1 MSESASN
8 KMSAT
13 QQNSLVRDM
22 IFASA
27 KPISQKIATRSVAGP
42 VTTDNNVLTFNPL
55 QVGFLRRFVVV
66 VSGTLTNTHATA
78 GAVPSPFGADNLLT
92 NISFNDFTGNPRHNA
107 SGRFFSA
114 VEAAKNRR
122 IPGAALVSDGA
133 SVSGYGS
140 NVASNVIP
148 ASLAAGASGTV
159 RRVFEIP
166 IMQTMG
172 KTMTGGMWLGVNN
185 QSTLLQLTLSP
196 TAFVA
201 AGDPLRAI
209 MTGAS
214 GTLTNV
220 TIEVYQDY
228 WNDVP
233 YDKTRMPILPL
244 QDIANAYMI
253 SENNSGISF
262 ATGQMGSW
270 NYPTFSSVLSTV
282 ATFWNGSSFAP
293 GTDIDEISLRVSNY
307 SIIKQASPYRLSRD
321 VRNLIGADLPLGM
334 SGIFTRMHP
343 LNVNQYP
350 SLQLTLT
357 PNTVADGAYAL
368 IGTEFVRQVQ
378 LLASASGTGGS

>member
-1 MSESASN
+1 M
-8 KMSAT
+8 
-13 QQNSLVRDM
+13 
-22 IFASA
+22 
-27 KPISQKIATRSVAGP
+27 
-42 VTTDNNVLTFNPL
+42 
-55 QVGFLRRFVVV
+55 
-66 VSGTLTNTHATA
+66 
-78 GAVPSPFGADNLLT
+78 
-92 NISFNDFTGNPRHNA
+92 
-107 SGRFFSA
+107 
-114 VEAAKNRR
+114 
-122 IPGAALVSDGA
+122 
-133 SVSGYGS
+133 
-140 NVASNVIP
+140 
-148 ASLAAGASGTV
+148 
-159 RRVFEIP
+159 FEIP

-196 TAFVA
+196 AAFA
-201 AGDPLRAI
+201 ASGDPLRAI

>member
-1 MSESASN
+1 MTDTKSQ
-8 KMSAT
+8 MTAT
-13 QQNSLVRDM
+13 QQNSYVRDL
-22 IFASA
+22 IFSSA
-27 KPISQKIATRSVAGP
+27 KPISQKIASKSISGP

-78 GAVPSPFGADNLLT
+78 AASPSPFGADNLLT
-92 NISFNDFTGNPRHNA
+92 NITFSDFTGNPRHNA

-122 IPGAALVSDGA
+122 IPGAAIVSDG

-140 NVASNVIP
+140 NIASNVLP
-148 ASLAAGASGTV
+148 STLAAGANGIV

-185 QSTLLQLTLSP
+185 QSTLLQLTLTP

-201 AGDPLRAI
+201 SGDPLRAI

-220 TIEVYQDY
+220 NIEVYQDY

-233 YDKTRMPILPL
+233 YDKTGMPILPL

-253 SENNSGISF
+253 NENNSGISF

-270 NYPTFSSVLSTV
+270 NYPTFSSILSTV
-282 ATFWNGSSFAP
+282 ATYWNGSSYAP

-307 SIIKQASPYRLSRD
+307 SIIKQASPFRLSRD

-343 LNVNQYP
+343 LNVSQYP
-350 SLQLTLT
+350 SLQLTMT
-357 PNTVADGAYAL
+357 PNTVSDGAYAL